1 MSIYKVRPLTETPA
15 KINFQIKVAGVDLR
29 EREFEQKI
37 REFFSEYGDIKV
49 YYRDNLHVS
58 TPD

>member
-1 MSIYKVRPLTETPA
+1 MFHPFTETPA
-15 KINFQIKVAGVDLR
+15 KINFQVKVAGVDLR

-49 YYRDNLHVS
+49 YYRDNSRVS